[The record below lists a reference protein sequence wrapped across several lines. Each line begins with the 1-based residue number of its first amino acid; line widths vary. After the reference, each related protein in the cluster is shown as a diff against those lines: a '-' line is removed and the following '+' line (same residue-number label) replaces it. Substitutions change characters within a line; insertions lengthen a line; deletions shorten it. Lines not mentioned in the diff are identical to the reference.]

1 MRRGGIGSLRGREL
15 SVTVLFRLTR
25 PFRGR
30 VFFYQSAGFASCLTG
45 SGSWQPV

>member
-1 MRRGGIGSLRGREL
+1 MRRGVIGSLRGEAL
-15 SVTVLFRLTR
+15 SATVLFIPTR

-30 VFFYQSAGFASCLTG
+30 VFFYQSAGFANCLTG